1 MAVEEELISKKE
13 VLEKTGVSYGQF
25 YRWKRK
31 GIIPE
36 SWFIRKSTFTGQET
50 FLPKEKILERIEKIK
65 ALKDQYSLDEIAEVL
80 SPEATKLGFSEEE
93 IKRFD
98 WLSEDVLDYYKKLRQ
113 QKGPYSF
120 KELFYMAIIEK
131 LRRRDL
137 AAEELDLAVA
147 TLLEHDVEIKEGVEK
162 FLAIVRKELQSTV
175 LTKARPKIAICCVF
189 NECLFDPKTEVAVR
203 LELNKVLE
211 EIKINLRGGI

>member
-1 MAVEEELISKKE
+1 MALEEELISKKE

-65 ALKDQYSLDEIAEVL
+65 ALKDQYSLDEIAEML
-80 SPEATKLGFSEEE
+80 SPEAAKLGFSEEE
-93 IKRFD
+93 IKKMD
-98 WLSEDVLDYYKKLRQ
+98 WLSEDVLAYYKQLRKQ
-113 QKGPYSF
+113 RGPYSF
-120 KELFYMAIIEK
+120 KELFYLAIIEQ
-131 LRRRDL
+131 LRKRDL
-137 AAEELDLAVA
+137 ASEELDLAVA

-162 FLAIVRKELQSTV
+162 FLVIARKEFSNV
-175 LTKARPKIAICCVF
+175 LTKARPKVAICCIF

-203 LELNKVLE
+203 LELSKILE
-211 EIKINLRGGI
+211 EIKISLRGVI

>member
-13 VLEKTGVSYGQF
+13 VLEKTGISYGQF

-80 SPEATKLGFSEEE
+80 SPEAAKLGFSEEE
-93 IKRFD
+93 IKKMD
-98 WLSEDVLDYYKKLRQ
+98 WLSKDVLDYYKQLRR
-113 QKGPYSF
+113 QKGQYSF
-120 KELFYMAIIEK
+120 KELFYMAIIEQ

-147 TLLEHDVEIKEGVEK
+147 TLLEHDIEIEEGVEK
-162 FLAIVRKELQSTV
+162 FLAIVRKEFSNV
-175 LTKARPKIAICCVF
+175 LTQARPKIAICCIF
-189 NECLFDPKTEVAVR
+189 NECLFDPKTEVAIK
-203 LELNKVLE
+203 LELSKILE
-211 EIKINLRGGI
+211 EIKINLRGVI

>member
-80 SPEATKLGFSEEE
+80 SPEAAKLGFSEDE
-93 IKRFD
+93 IKKMD
-98 WLSEDVLDYYKKLRQ
+98 WLSEDVLDYYKQLRR

-120 KELFYMAIIEK
+120 KELFYLAIIEK

-137 AAEELDLAVA
+137 ASEELDLAVA

-162 FLAIVRKELQSTV
+162 FLAIARKELQSTV
-175 LTKARPKIAICCVF
+175 PTKARPKIAICCIF
-189 NECLFDPKTEVAVR
+189 NECLFDPKTEVAIK
-203 LELNKVLE
+203 LELSKILE
-211 EIKINLRGGI
+211 EIKLSLRGVI

>member
-13 VLEKTGVSYGQF
+13 VLEKTGISYGQF

-65 ALKDQYSLDEIAEVL
+65 ALKDQYSLDEIAEML
-80 SPEATKLGFSEEE
+80 SPEAAKLGFSEEE
-93 IKRFD
+93 IKKMD
-98 WLSEDVLDYYKKLRQ
+98 WLSEDVLDYYKQLRQ

-120 KELFYMAIIEK
+120 KELFYLAIIEK

-137 AAEELDLAVA
+137 AAEEVDLAVA
-147 TLLEHDVEIKEGVEK
+147 TLLEHDVEIKEGVER
-162 FLAIVRKELQSTV
+162 FLAIVRKELSNV
-175 LTKARPKIAICCVF
+175 LTKARPKIAICCIF
-189 NECLFDPKTEVAVR
+189 NECLFDPKTEVAIK
-203 LELNKVLE
+203 LELSKILE
-211 EIKINLRGGI
+211 EIKLSLRGVI